1 MLNINAYIDNENAF
15 LVKFIICGRL
25 CTIFPNLVKCCSMH
39 CDSNCAAHHFTNEMN
54 FLLIRYRLSSC
65 VIYRLVATV
74 ILISLCKGR
83 KYYKKGRAIE
93 LEVVS
98 FTLVQFTCFN
108 SFPVYTI
115 VKFLAMKCFIQWK
128 PHSKRT
134 FSCRGWLR
142 FIIEEK
148 QERAAKCLC
157 VQEEKKLG
165 YWATVIDIQ

>member
-1 MLNINAYIDNENAF
+1 MTFCCGVNTINFDETSCLLSIIFRNKEKLIFLVMLNINAYIDNENAF

-98 FTLVQFTCFN
+98 FTLV
-108 SFPVYTI
+108 
-115 VKFLAMKCFIQWK
+115 
-128 PHSKRT
+128 
-134 FSCRGWLR
+134 
-142 FIIEEK
+142 
-148 QERAAKCLC
+148 
-157 VQEEKKLG
+157 
-165 YWATVIDIQ
+165 